1 MKKGRK
7 DENIFLTI
15 QCLWR
20 ASKITVDCGDARLN
34 QLPDNIEGVT
44 QVVITFLLTYLGK
57 GAKKNILTYSGSD
70 VEMQLVDTFSFC
82 EMISKYD

>member
-44 QVVITFLLTYLGK
+44 QVVITSLLLLTYSGSDYL
-57 GAKKNILTYSGSD
+57 LTYSGSD
-70 VEMQLVDTFSFC
+70 VEMQQVDVYLFFL
-82 EMISKYD
+82 